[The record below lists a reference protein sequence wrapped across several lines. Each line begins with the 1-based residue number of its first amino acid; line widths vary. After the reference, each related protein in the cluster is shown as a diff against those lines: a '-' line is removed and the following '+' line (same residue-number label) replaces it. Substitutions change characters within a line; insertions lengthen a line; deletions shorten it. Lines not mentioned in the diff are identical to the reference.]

1 MRYTDYNGYL
11 VAGTLK
17 SDNAGFSKWGVAQK
31 DGQDYFLK
39 EFLSPVYPQNASM
52 YSPEQAEKRRK
63 YCEKYEAQKT
73 LLYKT
78 INEASDGNDVRIV
91 DFFRCESH
99 YYIAMPCI
107 PSEKLTPEDVAQM
120 SSAGQAQQR
129 LLCKTLAH
137 SIWKLHKVGIVHGDL
152 KWDNVLLQKSQS
164 GGLTTK
170 IIDFDNSFF
179 EAEPP
184 SDPESFN
191 FDVVYLAPEGY
202 LFAAGE
208 DVKVGKPLDV
218 FALGVLFHQI
228 FQGSVPEFVSGTK
241 YNYLF
246 EGLLSGDELKLGD
259 AIPADMAGLIAG
271 MLETDPVRRYSLD
284 TVVRLLSGEDIR
296 PEQQAENREATQ
308 NDREAAL
315 RINIYKSTKGAEK
328 FKQAGS
334 LF

>member
-17 SDNAGFSKWGVAQK
+17 SDNAGFSKWGIAQK

-170 IIDFDNSFF
+170 IIDFDNSF
-179 EAEPP
+179 
-184 SDPESFN
+184 
-191 FDVVYLAPEGY
+191 
-202 LFAAGE
+202 
-208 DVKVGKPLDV
+208 
-218 FALGVLFHQI
+218 
-228 FQGSVPEFVSGTK
+228 
-241 YNYLF
+241 
-246 EGLLSGDELKLGD
+246 LKLNPLRTRKASTSTWSIWHRK
-259 AIPADMAGLIAG
+259 AICL
-271 MLETDPVRRYSLD
+271 
-284 TVVRLLSGEDIR
+284 R
-296 PEQQAENREATQ
+296 PERTSRWASLWMCSRWACCST
-308 NDREAAL
+308 RSSRAAC
-315 RINIYKSTKGAEK
+315 RGSSAGPNITTCSKG
-328 FKQAGS
+328 S
-334 LF
+334 

>member
-17 SDNAGFSKWGVAQK
+17 SDNAGFSKWGIAQK

-152 KWDNVLLQKSQS
+152 KWDNVLLQISYYVW
-164 GGLTTK
+164 LTT
-170 IIDFDNSFF
+170 
-179 EAEPP
+179 
-184 SDPESFN
+184 
-191 FDVVYLAPEGY
+191 
-202 LFAAGE
+202 
-208 DVKVGKPLDV
+208 
-218 FALGVLFHQI
+218 
-228 FQGSVPEFVSGTK
+228 
-241 YNYLF
+241 
-246 EGLLSGDELKLGD
+246 
-259 AIPADMAGLIAG
+259 
-271 MLETDPVRRYSLD
+271 
-284 TVVRLLSGEDIR
+284 
-296 PEQQAENREATQ
+296 
-308 NDREAAL
+308 
-315 RINIYKSTKGAEK
+315 
-328 FKQAGS
+328 
-334 LF
+334 

>member
-17 SDNAGFSKWGVAQK
+17 SDNAGFSKWGIAQK

-228 FQGSVPEFVSGTK
+228 FQGSVRGS
-241 YNYLF
+241 
-246 EGLLSGDELKLGD
+246 S
-259 AIPADMAGLIAG
+259 AG
-271 MLETDPVRRYSLD
+271 P
-284 TVVRLLSGEDIR
+284 
-296 PEQQAENREATQ
+296 
-308 NDREAAL
+308 
-315 RINIYKSTKGAEK
+315 NITTCSKG
-328 FKQAGS
+328 S
-334 LF
+334 